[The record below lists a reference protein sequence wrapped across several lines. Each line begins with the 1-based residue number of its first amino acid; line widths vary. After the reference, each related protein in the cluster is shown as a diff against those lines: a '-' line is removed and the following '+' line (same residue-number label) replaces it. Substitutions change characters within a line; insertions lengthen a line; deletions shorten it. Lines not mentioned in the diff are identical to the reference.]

1 MDHFKRGTLKN
12 LILMILNT
20 GPKGIYDIKKY
31 IKEVSF
37 GFYNPS
43 TGVIYPNIRN
53 MLKEGLI
60 KEKHIK
66 GKKKYSLTDQ
76 GKKTVDENIKRWKS
90 IFENKSKKFEMME
103 LIRNNI
109 QEIMEDIILMDDIVF
124 ENKFEMIIGI
134 INDAH
139 RKIKEL

>member
-1 MDHFKRGTLKN
+1 MDHFKRGTLKS

-60 KEKHIK
+60 QEKHIK
-66 GKKKYSLTDQ
+66 GKKKFALTDQ
-76 GKKTVDENIKRWKS
+76 GKKIVDENIKRWKS
-90 IFENKSKKFEMME
+90 VFENKSKKFEKMD
-103 LIRNNI
+103 LIREKI
-109 QEIMEDIILMDDIVF
+109 QGIMEEIILMDDNDF
-124 ENKFEMIIGI
+124 ENRFEMIIGI

-139 RKIKEL
+139 KKIKEL